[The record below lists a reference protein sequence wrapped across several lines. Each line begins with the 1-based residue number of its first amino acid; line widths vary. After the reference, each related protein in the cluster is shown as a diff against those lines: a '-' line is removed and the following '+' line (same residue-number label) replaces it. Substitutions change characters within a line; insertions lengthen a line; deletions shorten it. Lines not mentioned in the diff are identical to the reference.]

1 MRNNHKD
8 QGVSKVVKLTRKKTL
23 LLGIGTLLIATW
35 LVYRSRNSSQASNT
49 GGPAIEV
56 DQGASGTRVATMAEV
71 LQLARESMETM
82 KTQLDDY
89 TTTFVK
95 QEIDTNGVMT
105 EETEIFMKI
114 QTRMRNADDDAPMRV
129 YMRFERPES
138 VKGREVIWGKDLY
151 GGNMQVKEA
160 GLLGMMT
167 ISLDPNG
174 MIAMRGQ
181 RYPISEIG
189 IVKLV
194 EQLIERGLQDVDNP
208 DITVTIS
215 SDHQIGDVPAD
226 LIQVRRAKPSGEED
240 DFSLAEIAFD
250 PERKLILSYRSFGWP
265 SSDAGDDADLP
276 LLESYNYNNVKT
288 NVGLTDAD
296 FDTANP
302 AYAFP

>member
-1 MRNNHKD
+1 M
-8 QGVSKVVKLTRKKTL
+8 VKMTTKKTL
-23 LLGIGTLLIATW
+23 ILGVGALLIATW
-35 LVYRSRNSSQASNT
+35 LVYRNRNSSQASNT
-49 GGPAIEV
+49 GGPAVEV
-56 DQGASGTRVATMAEV
+56 DQDASGTRTATMAEV
-71 LQLARESMETM
+71 LQLARESLESM
-82 KTQLDDY
+82 KTQFDDY

-105 EETEIFMKI
+105 EETEVFMKV
-114 QTRMRNADDDAPMRV
+114 QTRMRNDTDDAPLRV

-151 GGNMQVKEA
+151 SGYMQVKEA

-167 ISLDPNG
+167 IALDPNG

-194 EQLIERGLQDVDNP
+194 EKLIERGLQDVDNP
-208 DITVTIS
+208 DISVTIS
-215 SDHQIGDVPAD
+215 SDHQVGDVAAD
-226 LIQVRRAKPSGEED
+226 LIQVRRAKPSGQED
-240 DFSLAEIAFD
+240 DFALAEIAFD

-265 SSDAGDDADLP
+265 SSDAAVDADLP

-302 AYAFP
+302 AYTFP